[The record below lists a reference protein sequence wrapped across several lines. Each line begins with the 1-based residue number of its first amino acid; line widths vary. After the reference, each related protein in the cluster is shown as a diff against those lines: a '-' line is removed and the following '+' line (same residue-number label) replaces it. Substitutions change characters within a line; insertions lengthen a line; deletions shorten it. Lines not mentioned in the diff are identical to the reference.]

1 MYSQKLLLTV
11 GGTSQS
17 NEIIHIDFNEI
28 QQATAVY
35 IPSINELILNNMAH
49 KTLGMKE
56 NEKIDLDAWNI
67 INPYFEDRIRSISQ
81 QENVIDQN
89 MHVVLFNSKQ
99 VIMNYSI
106 THFKSSQYS
115 NISMIHFSLASEKYS
130 VASISSLYTIRED
143 VAKLKPYLNRT
154 GIIMHEETMKKY
166 FLKGMNQNLTFN
178 DQIYY
183 EKELNIIQKAYSSLS
198 FRETILCGLLV
209 NDLEMQDIAAITKRT
224 LDAVFVAIHRI
235 NKKLNFKNKRQLIA
249 SLKELTKN

>member
-115 NISMIHFSLASEKYS
+115 NISMIHFSLAS
-130 VASISSLYTIRED
+130 
-143 VAKLKPYLNRT
+143 
-154 GIIMHEETMKKY
+154 
-166 FLKGMNQNLTFN
+166 
-178 DQIYY
+178 
-183 EKELNIIQKAYSSLS
+183 
-198 FRETILCGLLV
+198 
-209 NDLEMQDIAAITKRT
+209 
-224 LDAVFVAIHRI
+224 
-235 NKKLNFKNKRQLIA
+235 
-249 SLKELTKN
+249 